1 MSAVIVKSKLDQWSS
16 WISNFNSE
24 SKANSGEQEEERNT
38 ETTFLGQNATNNF
51 SRIWASSIKFDMNKA
66 SQTRIPKPRNEREIW
81 PGIFLPK
88 AKERSIHEY
97 REGQQIKE
105 VLH

>member
-1 MSAVIVKSKLDQWSS
+1 
-16 WISNFNSE
+16 
-24 SKANSGEQEEERNT
+24 
-38 ETTFLGQNATNNF
+38 
-51 SRIWASSIKFDMNKA
+51 MNKA
-66 SQTRIPKPRNEREIW
+66 SQTRIPKPRNERGIW